1 MSIQAAPPIRRK
13 SEPRPVPT
21 RSDAY
26 RHLSIDA
33 LRDYRSALVAEET
46 NVSYWRRILQARL
59 DLVSASGNGR
69 QLDTERL
76 GPVLT
81 TSRIGAGRRALVAVL
96 PIDALPPLPSLS
108 ELWERR
114 VGDHDEAGRAAFA
127 EDLQVAETELSTY
140 RSALH
145 ARIGEATGE
154 LIARYREQPSLC
166 LTALPLEPAR
176 RASA

>member
-1 MSIQAAPPIRRK
+1 MSIQAAPPIRRRG
-13 SEPRPVPT
+13 EPRPVPI

-26 RHLSIDA
+26 EHLSIEA
-33 LRDYRSALVAEET
+33 LRDYRGALVAEET

-59 DLVSASGNGR
+59 DVVSASGSGR
-69 QLDTERL
+69 PLDTDRL
-76 GPVLT
+76 RPVLT
-81 TSRIGAGRRALVAVL
+81 TSRVGAGRQALVAVL

-114 VGDHDEAGRAAFA
+114 VGDHDEAGRTAFA
-127 EDLQVAETELSTY
+127 EDLHAAEAQLSSY

-145 ARIGEATGE
+145 VRIGEATGE